1 MERTEAEK
9 AAERLALQ
17 VLELDRNTLLVHLR
31 FLDRALSRLSCVP
44 GSEALSTDKVPSLT
58 CCANFSKFFMI
69 SPCRSISNF
78 HAKKSYQ
85 VWGEFRHFGG

>member
-31 FLDRALSRLSCVP
+31 FLDRALSRLTCVP
-44 GSEALSTDKVPSLT
+44 GIAPLS
-58 CCANFSKFFMI
+58 AFSKHSMA
-69 SPCRSISNF
+69 RSVRVMGIKQPPF
-78 HAKKSYQ
+78 Q
-85 VWGEFRHFGG
+85 